1 MPTMLQRTNRRET
14 TTEIANDE
22 RARRAI
28 STKLHVFSFLVF
40 ISVFALSTGAN
51 VAAENESRPARMR
64 RYDANRIDTD
74 EIFEL
79 GGYSES
85 RQDRQRELGNKSKN
99 VSYGEGSWLRGTSKY
114 NLVSHILTV
123 LFSN

>member
-1 MPTMLQRTNRRET
+1 MPNMLQRTNRRET

-40 ISVFALSTGAN
+40 ISVFAGAN
-51 VAAENESRPARMR
+51 VAAENESGPARMR

-74 EIFEL
+74 EFFEL

-99 VSYGEGSWLRGTSKY
+99 VSYGEGSWLFGTSK
-114 NLVSHILTV
+114 
-123 LFSN
+123 